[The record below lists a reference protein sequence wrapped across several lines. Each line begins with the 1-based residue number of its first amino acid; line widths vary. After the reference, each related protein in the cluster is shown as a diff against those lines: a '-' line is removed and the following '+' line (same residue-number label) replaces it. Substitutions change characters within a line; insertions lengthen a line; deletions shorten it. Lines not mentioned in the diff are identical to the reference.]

1 MALRMLKPR
10 LATIDTSIARP
21 LPPPEKERAHHYGTP
36 EHREWSRQVINRAGG
51 MCQGRGCGRT
61 NTRLYADHI
70 IELKDGGA
78 PLDLRN
84 GQALCGSC
92 HVRKTA
98 KARRARA
105 ASP

>member
-21 LPPPEKERAHHYGTP
+21 LPPPEKVAAPYYTTP

-51 MCQGRGCGRT
+51 MCQGNGCGRT
-61 NTRLYADHI
+61 NVRLFADHI

-92 HVRKTA
+92 HGIKTA
-98 KARRARA
+98 RARRERTKG
-105 ASP
+105 